1 MKLVVVGNGMVGQR
15 LLERLTAN
23 RPSALDITVVCEEPR
38 PAYDRVQLTSF
49 FSGKSAQDLSLV
61 RPGFFENAGIAL
73 HVSDRV
79 AAIDRDQCQVHT
91 SNGAVHDYDRMVLA
105 TGSYPFVPPIPGR
118 ERAGCFVY
126 RTIEDLEA
134 IRL

>member
-1 MKLVVVGNGMVGQR
+1 MNLVVVGNGMVGQR

-23 RPSALDITVVCEEPR
+23 GPSAFDVTVVCEEPR

-79 AAIDRDQCQVHT
+79 VSIDRERAQVLT
-91 SNGAVHDYDRMVLA
+91 SGGAMHDYDRLVLA
-105 TGSYPFVPPIPGR
+105 
-118 ERAGCFVY
+118 
-126 RTIEDLEA
+126 
-134 IRL
+134 